1 MGFEDKKDNK
11 VDTRKNG
18 RPVSFSTG
26 DGEDFFIDLP
36 ESIPGLDDIDT
47 ENLSEEEAK
56 NLIEKLKTN
65 TKEIDDLLKSVGI
78 DDISKLNL
86 DDLKK

>member
-36 ESIPGLDDIDT
+36 ESIPVLDSIDT
-47 ENLSEEEAK
+47 KNMSEEEAK
-56 NLIEKLKTN
+56 NLIEKLQAN